1 MWRFKKV
8 SPRIHFWRMI
18 SLMENSIEWRE
29 QKDQWKVAEFLEIL
43 PESGLS
49 LIGFRKIATLNMN
62 DSIQVNQ
69 LMLLLKKKKG
79 KRRRKNKDTLHTHS
93 HTHIQI
99 YTEIRS

>member
-1 MWRFKKV
+1 
-8 SPRIHFWRMI
+8 
-18 SLMENSIEWRE
+18 MENSIEWRE

-79 KRRRKNKDTLHTHS
+79 KRRRKNKDTHTHT
-93 HTHIQI
+93 HTHTLRTLVPVI
-99 YTEIRS
+99 